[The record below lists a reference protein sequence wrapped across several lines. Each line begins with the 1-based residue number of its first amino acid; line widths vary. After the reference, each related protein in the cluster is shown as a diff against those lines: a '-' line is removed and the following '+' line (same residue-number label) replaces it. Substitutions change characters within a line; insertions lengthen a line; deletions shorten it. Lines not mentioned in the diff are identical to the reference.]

1 MSIENSTRR
10 NLIFAVMLAAS
21 IAGGFAQ
28 TSLTTALPSVM
39 HDLNINAV
47 LGNWLTSGFS
57 LAMAIIVPA
66 TAFMMKRFHTKAL
79 FITGIAIFTIG
90 LFMAAVAP
98 TFNVLMLARV
108 IQAIGCGISL
118 SMTQVII
125 LAIFPISS
133 QGTAMGVY
141 GLAVGAAPV
150 IAPTLTG
157 LIVDSLGWRPIFWIS
172 AIISS
177 LVLLLAIFVM
187 DNVLENQ
194 AIHMDITSFLLCGF
208 GFAGMQLGL
217 SNLGT
222 SAFFS
227 PEVIGTFILS
237 AMSLLAFVMRQKRL
251 QEPFLNLRLFRN
263 RSFSMAVAL
272 ICILYAIMIAGS
284 TIIPIYLQQM
294 RGFPV
299 TESALMMLPG
309 SLVMAAIT
317 PLAGRLFDNI
327 GPKPLTIVGMT
338 ALVIS
343 SVGFSLLTDSTNPLY
358 VIIIFTIRLIAVGLM
373 MMPITTWGIASV
385 EQRYTS
391 DASALLTSLRT
402 LAGAFGSAIFV
413 AVMVGAASLPTLH
426 SLDIPIP
433 HSIAGLD
440 ISFAGMT
447 ALSVIGLILAIIA
460 FRKPKLATTKVDEVA
475 KR

>member
-1 MSIENSTRR
+1 MTIENKIRR

-47 LGNWLTSGFS
+47 VGNWLTSGFS

-66 TAFMMKRFHTKAL
+66 TAFLMKRFRTKPL
-79 FITGIAIFTIG
+79 FIAGIAIFAIG
-90 LFMAAVAP
+90 LFMAAMAP
-98 TFNVLMLARV
+98 TFNILMLARV

-172 AIISS
+172 AIIAG
-177 LVLLLAIFVM
+177 LVLLLAFFVM
-187 DNVLENQ
+187 DDVLENE
-194 AIHMDITSFLLCGF
+194 AVHMDITSFLLCGF

-222 SAFFS
+222 SAFLS
-227 PEVIGTFILS
+227 PEVLGTFILA
-237 AMSLLAFVMRQKRL
+237 AMSLLAFVMRQRRV
-251 QEPFLNLRLFRN
+251 QEPFLNLRLFRK
-263 RSFSMAVAL
+263 RSFSMAVVL

-284 TIIPIYLQQM
+284 TIIPIYLQEM

-299 TESALMMLPG
+299 TESALIMLPG
-309 SLVMAAIT
+309 SLVMAVIN
-317 PLAGRLFDNI
+317 PFAGRLFDKVGPRPLAI
-327 GPKPLTIVGMT
+327 GGMA
-338 ALVIS
+338 ALAIS

-358 VIIIFTIRLIAVGLM
+358 VIIIFMIRLIAVGLM

-413 AVMVGAASLPTLH
+413 AAMVGAAGSPALR

-433 HSIAGLD
+433 HAIAGLD
-440 ISFAGMT
+440 ISFAAMT
-447 ALSVIGLILAIIA
+447 VLSVIGLILAIIA
-460 FRKPKLATTKVDEVA
+460 FRKPRVA
-475 KR
+475 VTRP